1 MDSNQNYGVLMG
13 LLQHVDERTDTTLP
27 ELDRARAPWESAMQA
42 TCECLSWRGTLDNLA
57 RRKAEDRL
65 GESVYARF
73 PVHTRSAL
81 TVAHSLMDSGV
92 VTEEELLATMK
103 EVRTRLEEVLQVPG
117 HDDRTYSTEG
127 CVS

>member
-1 MDSNQNYGVLMG
+1 MDSNQNYGVLMS
-13 LLQHVDERTDTTLP
+13 LLEHVDEPTDTTLP
-27 ELDRARAPWESAMQA
+27 ELDRERAPWESAMQA

-65 GESVYARF
+65 GESVYGRF

-103 EVRTRLEEVLQVPG
+103 EVRTRLEVVLQVPG
-117 HDDRTYSTEG
+117 RDDRTYSTEG